1 MYNFFYLVLICS
13 SITLNDSDYS
23 YHLPVKVQLGCT
35 PQSRSRFCYQINLNK
50 QESDRLTIILSNT
63 ALPSSCNS
71 LDQPEKAYEDL
82 VYEIK
87 HGIKLAALNKAKQ
100 PRQCSL
106 DDQRKVPLM
115 KRYLS

>member
-1 MYNFFYLVLICS
+1 VYNFFYLALICS
-13 SITLNDSDYS
+13 SIILNDSDYS
-23 YHLPVKVQLGCT
+23 DHLPVKVQLGCT

-87 HGIKLAALNKAKQ
+87 HGIELAAPKAKQ

-106 DDQRKVPLM
+106 DDRRKAPLM
-115 KRYLS
+115 ERYLS